1 MIAGKM
7 PVELDNEIAL
17 VRLAQLGSAEAFGI
31 LVNRYEQQVYR
42 LVRAITTND
51 VDAEELL
58 EAVFLKARES
68 LGQFNGE
75 ERFYTRLARLAV
87 NAAVSR
93 LRHCDA
99 FTWEMFSEQADGS
112 DALSTL
118 GKVRE
123 WGRDAGLSYSK
134 TELDAI
140 LSKALEDIE
149 TPLRIIF
156 VLGDMEGFS
165 QEEIADILGLSVP
178 VVKTSWMRARL
189 KLRNTLSPWFESLS
203 VPALN

>member
-17 VRLAQLGSAEAFGI
+17 VRLAQSGSAEAFGL

-51 VDAEELL
+51 AHAEELL
-58 EAVFLKARES
+58 EATFLKAHES

-75 ERFYTRLARLAV
+75 ERFYTRLARIAV
-87 NAAVSR
+87 NAALSR

-99 FTWEMFSEQADGS
+99 FTGEMSGEQAEGP
-112 DALSTL
+112 DAMSTL
-118 GKVRE
+118 RKVRE
-123 WGRDAGLSYSK
+123 WGRDATLRYGK
-134 TELDAI
+134 AELDAI
-140 LSKALEDIE
+140 LSGALEEIE
-149 TPLRIIF
+149 TPWRIIF

-165 QEEIADILGLSVP
+165 LEEIADILGLSVP

-189 KLRNTLSPWFESLS
+189 KLRNNLSPWFESLS
-203 VPALN
+203 VPASK